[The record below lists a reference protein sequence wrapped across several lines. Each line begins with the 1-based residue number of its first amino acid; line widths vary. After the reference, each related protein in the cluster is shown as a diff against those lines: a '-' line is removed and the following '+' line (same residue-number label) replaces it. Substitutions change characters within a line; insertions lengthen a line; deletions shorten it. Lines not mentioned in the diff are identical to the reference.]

1 MFIYIDI
8 QIYQDKKNTDKTQ
21 WIKKYIKVDSADK

>member
-1 MFIYIDI
+1 MFIYLDI
-8 QIYQDKKNTDKTQ
+8 QIYQDKNTDKTQ